1 MLRPIDDENLTIEM
15 AAPRRATQ
23 GAPKRTQAPVAQPL
37 AQTAS
42 PYQGGLSNTTAQP
55 LAPIVTVGPN
65 AAKQSQDMLML
76 KLSQGVMM
84 GIGFLAIWGGIFSVA
99 FDEEATNDNFLVLF
113 IGGLASFLVSIGI
126 IELQSKKNNHR
137 LYDIHN
143 YFLGIA
149 FFFSTIGVLWGTRY
163 MMGVMTGTFDLSWFG
178 NPAEYTET
186 DWAPNANGIYAQLTT
201 CILLTFGH
209 FRLLKRYSGD
219 TGFGWGVATYA
230 PMAILL
236 AGVGPWIRWSG
247 NEVSYELGI
256 SIIVIS
262 IVSMEMALRSNKA
275 LNFGVVAFASGLV
288 PLVYELLNDVPDA
301 DKGGALSLMV
311 FIIALQGYYAARSDL
326 RKEVMERASFFLV
339 GQVVVAILVTRSGD
353 LNLILGPFRS
363 ADYSSLAPYVSLP
376 VALWCMMLLAYFPA
390 VIQQR
395 VPWMPIGL
403 AVSLVALPTAT
414 STVPW
419 TLSIV
424 MIPYMLFIS
433 KVAREWVINITVLS
447 FGISYLL
454 TDLGGIMDEITPKE
468 TFGGTILHI
477 ILPIFIVLISEMGR
491 RQEKITTAVSL
502 GLLGTVVCSRAILD
516 PEWFMPWLFI
526 AYMFYLTLDIALKC
540 DDEDFKGRKE
550 LTLSAGFTSFIILVL
565 GLFDKLELPPG
576 DFFDNISPDGL
587 EPQFL
592 ILGIALYSLS
602 RIIATKEFD
611 LGSLFAWLDQG
622 SSNSPSYD
630 PETNSWVAQAEEQEK
645 TLDSLLEKMW
655 TPLARISLLCSLLLF
670 SLSIESVTAY
680 LEKPQWILLI
690 AIPVGT
696 LVWEIYQMDRIDSK
710 TRAAGVGL
718 LVAIALPVAV
728 QLQEVAFYEIA
739 AGKILIAGILL
750 DLLLVSAPLI
760 VNTIISKRGIDE
772 DGLNFYAD
780 ATAYVLLLVLAT
792 LDSSGG
798 LLFVPILFLVI
809 YRTVQHRHYGTAL
822 FAPFAVLVMDSDWFT
837 RVGITNKI
845 LEGLPSDIESY
856 LRDMHL
862 GPFAALSGIFVA
874 AHMTLMLFAMYRDS
888 ERTSGY
894 QEVVALIWLGLA
906 FLSVLPDGYW
916 LPTIITYLIMSYL
929 WYTENSNALPYMLGI
944 LFFSLFIG
952 FDNSDSFTNINTE
965 NAWAWSGFVTGL
977 NGVAFALM
985 HQANIFYK
993 VNASD
998 EADQQT
1004 QDATA
1009 LLSQQIASIGFI
1021 ISYEIFYGIG
1031 PLIALIM
1038 IGYSTFK
1045 KGQTTSLLLFPPLL
1059 SFAAVNIMIQGNI
1072 GDSELHATMGGAIL
1086 AFQGI
1091 MFTLL
1096 SNKDDLVYDWENV
1109 EWESNDSFFQFMDR
1123 LGIAGV
1129 AYSVVGLFLAFDA
1142 IDLDSF
1148 AYIAITVYLVILGI
1162 QGFSEENDAR
1172 WRRGIGGYGSV
1183 LTSFLFTTTIEND
1196 LFGAIGVVLMGILA
1210 LGFGFLFMQRT
1221 NTEDIYEQG
1230 VLPNEVQTAAPTV
1243 EHVET
1248 PAVNAVEEAKEEA
1261 SIVEEDEDVEDE
1273 AVEENKVED
1282 EVSAE
1287 PVEEV
1292 AETPE
1297 PVVQTPPS
1305 EQVHSG
1311 LLMTEEGFAV
1321 RLPADSVNNIIKSLE
1336 KTPHDGFL
1344 PVVAFSPS
1352 GQIMLNFESKTS
1364 DS

>member
-1 MLRPIDDENLTIEM
+1 M
-15 AAPRRATQ
+15 AAPRRANQ
-23 GAPKRTQAPVAQPL
+23 GAPKRTQAPIAQPL
-37 AQTAS
+37 AQAAS
-42 PYQGGLSNTTAQP
+42 PYQGALSATTPQP
-55 LAPIVTVGPN
+55 VAPIVTVGPH
-65 AAKQSQDMLML
+65 ASKQNQDMLML

-126 IELQSKKNNHR
+126 IELQSKKNNYR

-163 MMGVMTGTFDLSWFG
+163 MMGVMTGTFDLDWFG
-178 NPAEYTET
+178 NPDSYTTT
-186 DWAPNANGIYAQLTT
+186 DWAPNANGIYAQLVT
-201 CILLTFGH
+201 CVLLTFGH

-247 NEVSYELGI
+247 NVVSYELGI

-288 PLVYELLNDVPDA
+288 PLVYELLNDVPDEG
-301 DKGGALSLMV
+301 KGGALSLMV

-353 LNLILGPFRS
+353 LNLILGPFR
-363 ADYSSLAPYVSLP
+363 AAEYTTLSSYVSLP
-376 VALWCMMLLAYFPA
+376 VVLWCMMLLAYFPA
-390 VIQQR
+390 VLQQR

-419 TLSIV
+419 VLSII
-424 MIPYMLFIS
+424 MIPYMVFIS
-433 KVAREWVINITVLS
+433 KVAREWVVNVTVLA

-454 TDLGGIMDEITPKE
+454 TDLGGILEEITPKE
-468 TFGGTILHI
+468 TYGGTILHI
-477 ILPIFIVLISEMGR
+477 ILPIFIIIISEMGR
-491 RQEKITTAVSL
+491 KQGKINTMISL
-502 GLLGTVVCSRAILD
+502 GLLGSVVCSRAILD

-526 AYMFYLTLDIALKC
+526 GYMFYLNIDIALKC
-540 DDEDFKGRKE
+540 DTANFSDRKE
-550 LTLSAGFTSFIILVL
+550 LTLSAGFTSLIILLL
-565 GLFDKLELPPG
+565 GLFDKLELPPYSI
-576 DFFDNISPDGL
+576 FDKLSPDGL

-592 ILGIALYSLS
+592 ILGIALYLLS
-602 RIIATKEFD
+602 RIIATNEFD
-611 LGSLFAWLDQG
+611 LGSLVAWLDQG
-622 SSNSPSYD
+622 QSNSPAYD
-630 PETNSWVAQAEEQEK
+630 PETNAWVVQVQEEET
-645 TLDSLLEKMW
+645 TLDSVLERMW

-670 SLSIESVTAY
+670 TLSIVSVTAY
-680 LEKPQWILLI
+680 IEKPQWILLI
-690 AIPVGT
+690 AIPVGI
-696 LVWEIYQMDRIDSK
+696 LVWEIYQMERIDSK

-718 LVAIALPVAV
+718 LVAIAFPVAIE
-728 QLQEVAFYEIA
+728 LKEVAYYLIPNGEM
-739 AGKILIAGILL
+739 LIAGILL

-760 VNTIISKRGIDE
+760 VNAIISKRGIDE
-772 DGLNFYAD
+772 EGLNFYAD
-780 ATAYVLLLVLAT
+780 ATAYVLLLILAT

-798 LLFVPILFLVI
+798 LLFVPILILVML
-809 YRTVQHRHYGTAL
+809 RTIQHRHYGTAL
-822 FAPFAVLVMDSDWFT
+822 FAPFAVLIMENDWFS
-837 RVGITNKI
+837 RVGISNKI
-845 LEGLPSDIESY
+845 LEGLPSDIENY
-856 LRDMHL
+856 LRDSHL

-874 AHMTLMLFAMYRDS
+874 VHMTLMLFAMYRDS
-888 ERTSGY
+888 ERNAGY
-894 QEVVALIWLGLA
+894 QELVALLWLGLA
-906 FLSVLPDGYW
+906 FLSALPDGFW
-916 LPTIITYLIMSYL
+916 LPTIITYIIMSYL
-929 WYTENSNALPYMLGI
+929 WYTENSTALPYMLGI

-952 FDNSDSFTNINTE
+952 FDNSDTFANIDTDNS
-965 NAWAWSGFVTGL
+965 WAWSGFVTAL
-977 NGVAFALM
+977 NGVAFAVM
-985 HQANIFYK
+985 HRANIFFK
-993 VNASD
+993 VDAADDD
-998 EADQQT
+998 EQKT
-1004 QDATA
+1004 QDTTA
-1009 LLSQQIASIGFI
+1009 LLSQQIASIGFL
-1021 ISYEIFYGIG
+1021 ISYDIFYGIG
-1031 PLIALIM
+1031 PLIALAM

-1059 SFAAVNIMIQGNI
+1059 SFAIVNIMIQGNI
-1072 GDSELHATMGGAIL
+1072 GDGEMHTTIGGAIL

-1162 QGFSEENDAR
+1162 QGFSEESDAR

-1196 LFGAIGVVLMGILA
+1196 LFAAIGVVLMGILA

-1230 VLPNEVQTAAPTV
+1230 VLPAEIPMPQPMPEEVETVSTDVPEEEKTVSTDVPEEERTEMVASEEVEETEMVEEPEVQQESAKTV
-1243 EHVET
+1243 PEI
-1248 PAVNAVEEAKEEA
+1248 
-1261 SIVEEDEDVEDE
+1261 S
-1273 AVEENKVED
+1273 
-1282 EVSAE
+1282 
-1287 PVEEV
+1287 
-1292 AETPE
+1292 E
-1297 PVVQTPPS
+1297 PVVQTPPV
-1305 EQVHSG
+1305 EQSHSG
-1311 LLMTEEGFAV
+1311 LLMTKEGFAV

-1336 KTPHDGFL
+1336 KTPHEGFL
-1344 PVVAFSPS
+1344 PVVAFSES
-1352 GQIMLNFESKTS
+1352 GQIVLNFESKAS
-1364 DS
+1364 DA

>member
-1 MLRPIDDENLTIEM
+1 M
-15 AAPRRATQ
+15 AAPRRANQ
-23 GAPKRTQAPVAQPL
+23 GAPKRTQAPMAQPT
-37 AQTAS
+37 AQAAS
-42 PYQGGLSNTTAQP
+42 PYQGGLSSTTPQP

-126 IELQSKKNNHR
+126 IELQSKKNDHK

-163 MMGVMTGTFDLSWFG
+163 MMGVMTGTFELSWFG
-178 NPAEYTET
+178 NPDEYTET
-186 DWAPNANGIYAQLTT
+186 DWAPNANGIYAQLAT

-247 NEVSYELGI
+247 NVVSYELGI
-256 SIIVIS
+256 SIIAIS

-301 DKGGALSLMV
+301 EKGGALSLMV

-363 ADYSSLAPYVSLP
+363 AEYSSLTSYVSLP
-376 VALWCMMLLAYFPA
+376 VVLWCMMLLAYFPA
-390 VIQQR
+390 VLQQR

-433 KVAREWVINITVLS
+433 KVAREWVVNITVLA
-447 FGISYLL
+447 FGVSYLL
-454 TDLGGIMDEITPKE
+454 TDFGGVIDEITPKE

-477 ILPIFIVLISEMGR
+477 VLPIFIVIISEMGR
-491 RQEKITTAVSL
+491 RQEKITIPVSL

-526 AYMFYLTLDIALKC
+526 GYMFYLTIDIALKC
-540 DDEDFKGRKE
+540 DEEDFSNRKE
-550 LTLSAGFTSFIILVL
+550 LTLSAGFTSLIILLL
-565 GLFDKLELPPG
+565 GLFDKLKLPPG
-576 DFFDNISPDGL
+576 DIFDKISPDGL

-611 LGSLFAWLDQG
+611 LGSLLAWLDQG
-622 SSNSPSYD
+622 SLNTPSYD
-630 PETNSWVAQAEEQEK
+630 SETNSWVAPAEEKEK

-670 SLSIESVTAY
+670 TLSIVSVTAY
-680 LEKPQWILLI
+680 VNKPQWILLI
-690 AIPVGT
+690 AIPVGI
-696 LVWEIYQMDRIDSK
+696 LVWEIYQMERIDSK

-718 LVAIALPVAV
+718 LVAIALPVAIE
-728 QLQEVAFYEIA
+728 LQDVAYYHIP
-739 AGKILIAGILL
+739 AGKMLIAGILL

-760 VNTIISKRGIDE
+760 VNAIISKRGIDE
-772 DGLNFYAD
+772 EGLNFYAD
-780 ATAYVLLLVLAT
+780 ATAYVLLLILAT

-798 LLFVPILFLVI
+798 LLFVPILFLVM

-822 FAPFAVLVMDSDWFT
+822 FAPFAVLIMENDWFS

-845 LEGLPSDIESY
+845 LEGLPLDIENY

-874 AHMTLMLFAMYRDS
+874 VHMTLMLFTMYRDS
-888 ERTSGY
+888 ERSGGY
-894 QEVVALIWLGLA
+894 QELLALLWLGLA

-929 WYTENSNALPYMLGI
+929 WYTENSTALPYMLGI

-952 FDNSDSFTNINTE
+952 FDNSDSFTNINAE
-965 NAWAWSGFVTGL
+965 NAWAWSGFVAAL
-977 NGVAFALM
+977 NGVVFAIM
-985 HQANIFYK
+985 HQANILFK
-993 VNASD
+993 ADADD
-998 EADQQT
+998 ENEQKT
-1004 QDATA
+1004 QDTTA
-1009 LLSQQIASIGFI
+1009 LLSQQIASIGFL

-1031 PLIALIM
+1031 PLIALMM

-1059 SFAAVNIMIQGNI
+1059 SFAAVNIMIQGNV

-1221 NTEDIYEQG
+1221 NTEGIYDQAM
-1230 VLPNEVQTAAPTV
+1230 LPDEAPAPAPTV
-1243 EHVET
+1243 EQGGT
-1248 PAVNAVEEAKEEA
+1248 PAVKAVEEEKKAEEVVAEVEQTKE
-1261 SIVEEDEDVEDE
+1261 
-1273 AVEENKVED
+1273 ED
-1282 EVSAE
+1282 EVSAD
-1287 PVEEV
+1287 PIEEV
-1292 AETPE
+1292 AEVPDS
-1297 PVVQTPPS
+1297 VVQTPPAES
-1305 EQVHSG
+1305 EPEPEPEPAHSG
-1311 LLMTEEGFAV
+1311 LLMTKEGFAV

-1352 GQIMLNFESKTS
+1352 GQIVLNFESKTS
-1364 DS
+1364 DA

>member
-1 MLRPIDDENLTIEM
+1 M

-23 GAPKRTQAPVAQPL
+23 GAPKRTQTPVAQPL

-55 LAPIVTVGPN
+55 VAPIVTVGPN

-526 AYMFYLTLDIALKC
+526 GYMFYLTLDIALRC

-670 SLSIESVTAY
+670 SLSIESVTTY
-680 LEKPQWILLI
+680 VEKPQWILLI

-728 QLQEVAFYEIA
+728 QLQEVAFYEVPT
-739 AGKILIAGILL
+739 GKILIAGILL

-760 VNTIISKRGIDE
+760 VNAIISKRGIDE

-780 ATAYVLLLVLAT
+780 ATAYVLLLILAT

-798 LLFVPILFLVI
+798 LLFVPILFLVV

-929 WYTENSNALPYMLGI
+929 WYTENSTALPYMLGI

-985 HQANIFYK
+985 HQAKIFYK
-993 VNASD
+993 VDASN
-998 EADQQT
+998 EADQKT

-1031 PLIALIM
+1031 PLIALLM

-1059 SFAAVNIMIQGNI
+1059 SFAAVNIMIQGDI

-1096 SNKDDLVYDWENV
+1096 SNKDDLVYDWENM

-1129 AYSVVGLFLAFDA
+1129 AYTVVGLFLAFDA

-1230 VLPNEVQTAAPTV
+1230 VLPNDVQMAAPTV

-1248 PAVNAVEEAKEEA
+1248 PAVNAVEEAKAEA
-1261 SIVEEDEDVEDE
+1261 SVVEEDGDVEDE
-1273 AVEENKVED
+1273 AVEETKVED

-1297 PVVQTPPS
+1297 PVVEIPPS
-1305 EQVHSG
+1305 EQAHSG

>member
-1 MLRPIDDENLTIEM
+1 M

-23 GAPKRTQAPVAQPL
+23 GAPKRTQTPVAQPL

-55 LAPIVTVGPN
+55 VAPIVTVGPN

-526 AYMFYLTLDIALKC
+526 GYMFYLTLDIALRC

-611 LGSLFAWLDQG
+611 LGSLIAWLDQG

-680 LEKPQWILLI
+680 VEKPQWILLI

-728 QLQEVAFYEIA
+728 QLQEVAFYEVPT
-739 AGKILIAGILL
+739 GKILIAGILL

-760 VNTIISKRGIDE
+760 VNAIISKRGIDE

-780 ATAYVLLLVLAT
+780 ATAYVLLLILAT

-798 LLFVPILFLVI
+798 LLFVPILFLVV

-822 FAPFAVLVMDSDWFT
+822 FAPFAVLVMDSGWFT

-894 QEVVALIWLGLA
+894 QEVAALIWLGLA

-998 EADQQT
+998 EEDQKT

-1031 PLIALIM
+1031 PLIALLM

-1096 SNKDDLVYDWENV
+1096 SNKDDLVYDWKNV

-1148 AYIAITVYLVILGI
+1148 AYIAITVYLVVLGI

-1230 VLPNEVQTAAPTV
+1230 VLPNDVQMASPTV

-1248 PAVNAVEEAKEEA
+1248 PAVNAVEEEKAEA
-1261 SIVEEDEDVEDE
+1261 SVVEEDEDVEDE
-1273 AVEENKVED
+1273 AVEETNVED

-1305 EQVHSG
+1305 EQAHSG

-1352 GQIMLNFESKTS
+1352 GQIVLNFESKAS